1 VKKTIFLSI
10 LMFVFAATLLSAQ
23 SADFSVTS
31 SRSWVGIVQP
41 ATGYIDDSS
50 ATITVSPVN
59 GFSGTV
65 NLSVDG
71 GGLDASLSHIVV
83 SGSGS
88 VVLTVAVGASTPPGD
103 YLVTVTGA
111 SGALSHSVQITYT
124 VYDRGGNCG
133 QEICPLN

>member
-1 VKKTIFLSI
+1 MKRTIFLSI
-10 LMFVFAATLLSAQ
+10 LMFVFGAPLLSAQ

-41 ATGYIDDSS
+41 ATGSIDDSS

-59 GFSGTV
+59 GFNGTV
-65 NLSVDG
+65 SLSVAGDG
-71 GGLDASLSHIVV
+71 LNASLSHVVV

-88 VVLTVAVGASTPPGD
+88 AVLTVQVDSSTPPGD
-103 YLVTVTGA
+103 YAVTVTGV
-111 SGALSHSVQITYT
+111 SGTLSHSVQITYT
-124 VYDRGGNCG
+124 VYDRGGDCG